1 MNIFIW
7 RVMSK
12 RFMKLNFTNKVLRF
26 CAKNSPM
33 TLTLRGMTNN
43 VIKSLG
49 HLPRSV
55 GASLLRAAKIASLND
70 SPAPRLR
77 SGQA

>member
-49 HLPRSV
+49 HLPS
-55 GASLLRAAKIASLND
+55 ASLLRAAKIASLND